1 MRKYINDKKPEIY
14 AQEII
19 DALSLA
25 PPISIEKICEYYD
38 ININNEPLKNVEA
51 ILIVSKGKKNIL
63 INESKY
69 IYKER
74 KRFTIAH
81 EIGHLFIPWHDN
93 VLGCSG
99 IGNFNSEDNIENEA
113 DLFASALLIPKD
125 EIINDIEGRM
135 VTLSL
140 IEELARKYE
149 VSLGAMTRRILKY
162 TDDNI
167 VALFYFKNGNK
178 IVQASSNSFNS
189 NLKSGIIKESS
200 ADKMITG
207 KMYKAKTVQEHTYNT
222 WFNDSKEE
230 YIIIEESLYQS
241 NFDRV
246 FTLIRRHTIKDN
258 NESILDF

>member
-14 AQEII
+14 AEEII
-19 DALSLA
+19 QALNLE
-25 PPISIEKICEYYD
+25 PPIDLEKICEYYD
-38 ININNEPLKNVEA
+38 VNVNNEPLKNVEA
-51 ILIVSKGKKNIL
+51 ILIISKGKKNIL

-69 IYKER
+69 IYNER

-93 VLGCSG
+93 ISGCTG
-99 IGNFNSEDNIENEA
+99 IGNFNSEDNVENEA
-113 DLFASALLIPKD
+113 DLFASALLIPKND
-125 EIINDIEGRM
+125 IIKDIEGKS

-140 IEELARKYE
+140 IEELARKYQ

-162 TDDNI
+162 TDDNV
-167 VALFYFKNGNK
+167 VALFYFKNGKK
-178 IVQASSNSFNS
+178 IVQASSASFS
-189 NLKSGIIKESS
+189 SSLKSGKIKESA

-207 KMYKAKTVQEHTYNT
+207 KMYKSKVLQEHTYNT
-222 WFNDSKEE
+222 WFSDSKEG
-230 YIIIEESLYQS
+230 YMIVEESLYQS

-246 FTLIRRHTIKDN
+246 FTLIRKYTFTDN